1 MPFTHAALW
10 MLIVLA
16 VAIAGVLTV
25 LDEILSDTPHTEPV
39 PAEPAPYGEL
49 ESKNTERRSGGE
61 CRT

>member
-1 MPFTHAALW
+1 

-39 PAEPAPYGEL
+39 PAEPAPYGEF

>member
-10 MLIVLA
+10 ILIALA

-25 LDEILSDTPHTEPV
+25 LDEILSDTPHTEPM
-39 PAEPAPYGEL
+39 PAEPPPYGEL
-49 ESKNTERRSGGE
+49 ESKNAERRSGGE

>member
-1 MPFTHAALW
+1 MPIMNVAFW

-16 VAIAGVLTV
+16 LAVAGLLTV
-25 LDEILSDTPHTEPV
+25 LDEILSDTPYTEPV

-49 ESKNTERRSGGE
+49 ELKNTERRSGGE